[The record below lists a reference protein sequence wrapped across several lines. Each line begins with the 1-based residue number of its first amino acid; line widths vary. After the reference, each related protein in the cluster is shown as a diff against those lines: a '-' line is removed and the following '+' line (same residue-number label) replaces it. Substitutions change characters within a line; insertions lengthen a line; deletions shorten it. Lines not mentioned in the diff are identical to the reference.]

1 MSNYKLP
8 VNDTKFQ
15 NLHWR
20 LLLSYLTVMVAIL
33 GTSTVVIYEFFSHSL
48 YQQIDQRLIV
58 LAQAAA
64 HNFTEIKEQD
74 RQQKQVYQADKYP
87 HAQVFR
93 RLDGDGDL
101 DIPWHNLR
109 EPDQGVEWFDAEA
122 KLLGNAGTLLP
133 NSSPHPGFE
142 TINNGQIRTVTIAA
156 YSNKERKQKLE
167 GYIRTSEATQE
178 VELVLNRFRWGL
190 GLGSIF
196 ALTMTGIG
204 GLWLTRQS
212 LKPIIQSFQ
221 QLKQFTADA
230 SHELRSPLTAIKT
243 SVDVMRSH
251 PERIHPADEKK
262 LAAIA
267 SATQQ
272 MSSLVEDLLLL
283 ARMDAQTATINQELI
298 PIPIGEILEDLA
310 DVLELQAEDQEIT
323 LKSDLLTDIFVQ
335 GDGTKLIRLFTN
347 LIENALQ
354 YTPKGGK
361 VTIFMKCFDRSVI
374 VGVEDTGIGISPE
387 NLPFVFDRF
396 WRADKARTHREGG
409 LGMGLAIA
417 QAIAQYHHGEI
428 TVTSQLGVG
437 SCFRV
442 RLPLISEPKT

>member
-1 MSNYKLP
+1 MRNYKLP

-20 LLLSYLTVMVAIL
+20 LLLSYLTVMLAIL
-33 GTSTVVIYEFFSHSL
+33 GTSTVAIYEFFAHSL
-48 YQQIDQRLIV
+48 YQQIDQRLII

-64 HNFTEIKEQD
+64 HNFTETKEQYQQ
-74 RQQKQVYQADKYP
+74 QQKVYQADKYP
-87 HAQVFR
+87 HPQVFR
-93 RLDGDGDL
+93 RLDKDGDL
-101 DIPWHNLR
+101 DIPWHNLQK
-109 EPDQGVEWFDAEA
+109 PDQGVEWFDAEA
-122 KLLGNAGTLLP
+122 KLLGNAGTILP
-133 NSSPHPGFE
+133 NSSLHPGFE
-142 TINNGQIRTVTIAA
+142 TLKNGQIRAVTIAA
-156 YSNKERKQKLE
+156 YSKDKGKQKLE
-167 GYIRTSEATQE
+167 GYVRTSEATQE
-178 VELVLNRFRWGL
+178 VEVVLMRLRWGL

-196 ALTMTGIG
+196 ALTLTGIG

-262 LAAIA
+262 LLAIA

-283 ARMDAQTATINQELI
+283 ARMDAQTATINQDLI
-298 PIPIGEILEDLA
+298 PIPLDEILEDLV
-310 DVLELQAEDQEIT
+310 DFLELQAEEKEIT
-323 LKSDLLTDIFVQ
+323 LKSDLLTGIFVK
-335 GDGTKLIRLFTN
+335 GDATKLTRLFAN

-354 YTPKGGK
+354 YTPKGGS
-361 VTIFMKCFDRSVI
+361 VTIFMKRFDRSVI
-374 VGVEDTGIGISPE
+374 VGVEDTGMGIAAE
-387 NLPFVFDRF
+387 NLQFVFDRF
-396 WRADKARTHREGG
+396 WRADKARTRREGG

-442 RLPLISEPKT
+442 RIPLISEPKT

>member
-33 GTSTVVIYEFFSHSL
+33 GTSTVAIYEFFAHSL
-48 YQQIDQRLIV
+48 YQQIDQRLII

-64 HNFTEIKEQD
+64 HNFTETKEQY
-74 RQQKQVYQADKYP
+74 QQKKVYQADKYP
-87 HAQVFR
+87 HPQVFR
-93 RLDGDGDL
+93 RLDKDGDL

-109 EPDQGVEWFDAEA
+109 EPDQGVEWFDAET

-142 TINNGQIRTVTIAA
+142 TINNGQIRAVTIAA
-156 YSNKERKQKLE
+156 YSKDKGKQKLE
-167 GYIRTSEATQE
+167 GYVRTSETTQE
-178 VELVLNRFRWGL
+178 VEVVLIKLRWGL

-212 LKPIIQSFQ
+212 LKPIIKSFQ

-243 SVDVMRSH
+243 SVDVMRTH

-283 ARMDAQTATINQELI
+283 ARMDAQTATINQDLI
-298 PIPIGEILEDLA
+298 PIPLDEILEDLV
-310 DVLELQAEDQEIT
+310 DLLELQAEEKEIT
-323 LKSDLLTDIFVQ
+323 LKSYLLTDIFVK
-335 GDGTKLIRLFTN
+335 GDGTKLTRLFAN

-354 YTPKGGK
+354 YTPKGGN
-361 VTIFMKCFDRSVI
+361 VTIFMKRFDRSVI
-374 VGVEDTGIGISPE
+374 VGVSDTGMGIAAE

-396 WRADKARTHREGG
+396 WRADKARTRREGG

>member
-15 NLHWR
+15 KLHWR

-33 GTSTVVIYEFFSHSL
+33 GTSTVAIYEFFAHSL
-48 YQQIDQRLIV
+48 YQQTDQRLII

-64 HNFTEIKEQD
+64 HNFTETKEQY
-74 RQQKQVYQADKYP
+74 QQEQKIYEADKYP
-87 HAQVFR
+87 HPQVFR

-101 DIPWHNLR
+101 DISWHNLR

-122 KLLGNAGTLLP
+122 KLLGNAGTVLP

-142 TINNGQIRTVTIAA
+142 TINNGQIRAVTIAA
-156 YSNKERKQKLE
+156 YSKDKGKQKLE
-167 GYIRTSEATQE
+167 GYVRTSETTQE
-178 VELVLNRFRWGL
+178 VEVVLIKLRWGL

-243 SVDVMRSH
+243 SVDVMRNH

-283 ARMDAQTATINQELI
+283 TRMDAQTATINQQLI
-298 PIPIGEILEDLA
+298 PIPLDEILSDLV
-310 DVLELQAEDQEIT
+310 DFLELQAEEKEIT
-323 LKSDLLTDIFVQ
+323 LKSHLLTGVFVK
-335 GDGTKLIRLFTN
+335 GDATKLTRLFAN

-354 YTPKGGK
+354 YTPKGGT
-361 VTIFMKCFDRSVI
+361 VTIFMKRLDRSVI
-374 VGVEDTGIGISPE
+374 VSVEDTGIGIAAE

-396 WRADKARTHREGG
+396 WRADKARTRREGG

-417 QAIAQYHHGEI
+417 QAIAKHHHGEI

-442 RLPLISEPKT
+442 RLPVISEPKT

>member
-8 VNDTKFQ
+8 VNDIKFQ

-33 GTSTVVIYEFFSHSL
+33 GTFTVAIYEFFADSL
-48 YQQIDQRLIV
+48 YQQIDRRLII
-58 LAQAAA
+58 LAEAAA
-64 HNFTEIKEQD
+64 HSFTEIKKQY
-74 RQQKQVYQADKYP
+74 QHQKQVYQADKYS

-101 DIPWHNLR
+101 DIPWHSLR
-109 EPDQGVEWFDAEA
+109 EPDQGVEWFDSEA
-122 KLLGNAGTLLP
+122 KLLGNSGTILSNYSL
-133 NSSPHPGFE
+133 HPGFE
-142 TINNGQIRTVTIAA
+142 SINNGQIRMVTIAA
-156 YSNKERKQKLE
+156 YSKEKGKQKLE
-167 GYIRTSEATQE
+167 GYVRTSETTQE
-178 VELVLNRFRWGL
+178 VEVVLIRLRWGL

-212 LKPIIQSFQ
+212 LQPIIQSFQ

-230 SHELRSPLTAIKT
+230 SHELRSPLTVIKT
-243 SVDVMRSH
+243 SVDVMLNH

-262 LAAIA
+262 IVAIA
-267 SATQQ
+267 SATRQ
-272 MSSLVEDLLLL
+272 MSSLIEDLLLL
-283 ARMDAQTATINQELI
+283 ARMDAQTATINQQLI
-298 PIPIGEILEDLA
+298 PIPLDEILSDLV
-310 DVLELQAEDQEIT
+310 DFLELQAEEKEIT
-323 LKSDLLTDIFVQ
+323 LKSDLLTDVFVK
-335 GDGTKLIRLFTN
+335 GDATKLTRLFAN

-354 YTPKGGK
+354 YTPKGGT
-361 VTIFMKCFDRSVI
+361 VTLFIKRFDRFVI
-374 VGVEDTGIGISPE
+374 VGVEDTGMGIAAE

-417 QAIAQYHHGEI
+417 QTIAQYHYGEI
-428 TVTSQLGVG
+428 TVTSQLGIG

-442 RLPLISEPKT
+442 RLPIIFEPKT

>member
-33 GTSTVVIYEFFSHSL
+33 GTSTVAIYEFFAHSL
-48 YQQIDQRLIV
+48 YQQTDQRLII

-64 HNFTEIKEQD
+64 HNFTEIKEQYQ
-74 RQQKQVYQADKYP
+74 QQKQVYEADKHP
-87 HAQVFR
+87 HPQVFR
-93 RLDGDGDL
+93 RLDEDGDL

-142 TINNGQIRTVTIAA
+142 TINNGRIRAVTIAA
-156 YSNKERKQKLE
+156 YSKDKGKQKLE
-167 GYIRTSEATQE
+167 GYVRTSETTQE
-178 VELVLNRFRWGL
+178 VEVVLIKLRWGL

-212 LKPIIQSFQ
+212 LKPIVQSFQ

-243 SVDVMRSH
+243 SVDVMRNH

-262 LAAIA
+262 IAAIA

-272 MSSLVEDLLLL
+272 MNSLVEDLLLL

-298 PIPIGEILEDLA
+298 PIPLDEILEDLV
-310 DVLELQAEDQEIT
+310 DFLELQAEEKEIT
-323 LKSDLLTDIFVQ
+323 LKSDLLTGIFVK
-335 GDGTKLIRLFTN
+335 GDATKLTRLFTN

-354 YTPKGGK
+354 YTPKGGS
-361 VTIFMKCFDRSVI
+361 VTIFMKRFDRFVI
-374 VGVEDTGIGISPE
+374 VGVEDTGMGIAAE
-387 NLPFVFDRF
+387 NLQFVFDRF
-396 WRADKARTHREGG
+396 WRADKARTRREGG

-428 TVTSQLGVG
+428 TVTSQLGIG
-437 SCFRV
+437 SCFRL
-442 RLPLISEPKT
+442 RLPVISDPKS